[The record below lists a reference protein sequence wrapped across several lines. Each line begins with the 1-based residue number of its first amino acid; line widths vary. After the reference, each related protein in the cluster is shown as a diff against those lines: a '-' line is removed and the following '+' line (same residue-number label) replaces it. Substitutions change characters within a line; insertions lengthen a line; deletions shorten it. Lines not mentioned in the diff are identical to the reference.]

1 MILGY
6 RQESQDKQELKPL
19 RIDSLIRSELSR
31 HGINTTYEFG
41 VYSPGRNA
49 MLVQK
54 TGRYPQQLL
63 SEGFAFELYPTMGGR
78 QQSDQLLMYFPN
90 EKQFLMRQLW
100 DLLGISG
107 S

>member
-1 MILGY
+1 MIEDMILGY

-54 TGRYPQQLL
+54 NRTL
-63 SEGFAFELYPTMGGR
+63 STTIAF
-78 QQSDQLLMYFPN
+78 
-90 EKQFLMRQLW
+90 
-100 DLLGISG
+100 
-107 S
+107 